1 MNKIMGAWT
10 PLEDQLLRSRV
21 EQSHSESWS
30 KIAEGVPGRSSK
42 QCRDRWRN
50 HLDPSLIKTAFTT
63 EEEIALENAYEEL
76 GNRWTEIA
84 KRLPGRSEHDVK
96 LRWKTMHPH
105 RSDRSKAA
113 ASRPAPAAPVQ
124 RPKPEIVPNR
134 PRQMSNVMGSD
145 MISML
150 DDLAVI
156 EPTVAKRPHLEFQS
170 EWQASDRNNPLR
182 GPELTGSFTLSDS
195 FINTLKA
202 SENPNLNEDALVD
215 SLFASFGP
223 HDEEAIRRSFNLS
236 MQEFDQLLE
245 NKTNLKKSLSKMSHN
260 SLSFLSNN
268 SSFLNNDDIEGLIN
282 SCVDNQID
290 HLDTAASAANA
301 VAAANSS
308 TTQH

>member
-10 PLEDQLLRSRV
+10 PMEDQLLRSRV

-63 EEEIALENAYEEL
+63 DEEIALENAYEEL

-105 RSDRSKAA
+105 RSDRSKALST
-113 ASRPAPAAPVQ
+113 SRSAPAPPHAPTHP
-124 RPKPEIVPNR
+124 RAEAPPTR
-134 PRQMSNVMGSD
+134 PRQMSNVMGTTD
-145 MISML
+145 MLSML
-150 DDLAVI
+150 DELSVV
-156 EPTVAKRPHLEFQS
+156 EPLSNKRPHLDMPVDFHTKPQMPRS
-170 EWQASDRNNPLR
+170 RHHPLS
-182 GPELTGSFTLSDS
+182 GSFQLSDS
-195 FINTLKA
+195 FVNTLK
-202 SENPNLNEDALVD
+202 SCDDPQLNEDALVD

-236 MQEFDQLLE
+236 TQEFDELLE
-245 NKTNLKKSLSKMSHN
+245 NKMALKKSLSKMSHN
-260 SLSFLSNN
+260 SNALSFLSNN
-268 SSFLNNDDIEGLIN
+268 SSFLNSDDIDGLIS
-282 SCVDNQID
+282 SCVDNQIE
-290 HLDTAASAANA
+290 H
-301 VAAANSS
+301 SS
-308 TTQH
+308 LLQMHPSSSS